1 MDTMNKTHVR
11 PARDLR
17 NNYAEL
23 AKIVKN
29 EHSHVILT
37 NRGRGDMVLIDFEDY
52 DLYTE
57 HLHQKYTEA
66 KLAEAIEQSQSPEVK
81 WIPGEDV
88 LKEAR
93 TRLAQ
98 LEEAAKRK

>member
-1 MDTMNKTHVR
+1 MNKTHVR

-17 NNYAEL
+17 NNYAEI
-23 AKIVKN
+23 ANIVKN

-52 DLYTE
+52 DLFTQYC
-57 HLHQKYTEA
+57 HQKYIEA
-66 KLAEAIEQSQSPEVK
+66 KLEEAIEEAQSPQVK

-88 LKEAR
+88 MKGAR
-93 TRLAQ
+93 THLVQ
-98 LEEAAKRK
+98 LEEATKKK

>member
-1 MDTMNKTHVR
+1 MNKTHVR

-17 NNYAEL
+17 NNYAEI

-52 DLYTE
+52 DLFTQYR
-57 HLHQKYTEA
+57 HQKYIEA
-66 KLAEAIEQSQSPEVK
+66 KIAEAIEEAGSEQAK

-88 LKEAR
+88 MKGAR
-93 TRLAQ
+93 QHLSQIEQA
-98 LEEAAKRK
+98 EKNK